1 MKFANFFKTQVGFNK
16 TINSSLLKLDL
27 GKMGKALGV
36 IKLKSKNKDKE
47 KRKTLKKF
55 AKPFSTAPGKAR
67 FMAAIRREVS
77 GFKMQLTDIHF

>member
-47 KRKTLKKF
+47 
-55 AKPFSTAPGKAR
+55 
-67 FMAAIRREVS
+67 
-77 GFKMQLTDIHF
+77 